1 MNIEDL
7 TKYIKEGLLGRKEGP
22 PIKIVAVLLFGS
34 WTKGTETPDSDL
46 DLLVAAE
53 NINPKR
59 QRRGM
64 EITYIKQCLSELYFL
79 DILLF
84 TKEEVLSNFRN
95 HNPLFLDIAE
105 EGIIIF
111 DDKSLLKDLISE
123 TRDYIK
129 QRGIKRFGD
138 GWIFPVEK
146 GTPAYLSRVSNR
158 DFS

>member
-7 TKYIKEGLLGRKEGP
+7 TKYIKEGLLGRKEGT

-34 WTKGTETPDSDL
+34 CTKGTETPDSDL

-64 EITYIKQCLSELYFL
+64 EITYIKQCLCELYFL

-95 HNPLFLDIAE
+95 HNPLFLDIAPIYQ
-105 EGIIIF
+105 G
-111 DDKSLLKDLISE
+111 
-123 TRDYIK
+123 
-129 QRGIKRFGD
+129 
-138 GWIFPVEK
+138 
-146 GTPAYLSRVSNR
+146 
-158 DFS
+158 